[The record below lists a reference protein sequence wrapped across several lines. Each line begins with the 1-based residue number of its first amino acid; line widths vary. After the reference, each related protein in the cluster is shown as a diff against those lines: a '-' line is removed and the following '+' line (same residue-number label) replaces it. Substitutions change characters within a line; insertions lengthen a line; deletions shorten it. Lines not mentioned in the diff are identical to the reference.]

1 MNTRP
6 RGPTVPATAK
16 RTASVKNNEGR
27 CTWKDDINRRWRAVN
42 KGRGCKEHTM
52 GRSKGVVKNKLKIS
66 DGDSSG
72 VATTADPPTT
82 STKADTRSYT
92 GINEKVLQDGLT
104 WVSDQGA
111 AQSGRD
117 TNNDAPERDS
127 IALKRRQ
134 VGRYNQERYSTPRC
148 PKVGMLMD
156 QSYRGRQNVA
166 ALGIL
171 LLQQGT
177 TMRQNAWYLSTSP
190 LLCIMTMSTR
200 FFAQVHQRL
209 AVP

>member
-1 MNTRP
+1 MISFVGLLPKRRAGDDECGDPITDEAEESLSLYTESTTSTASRQVHRMSSDVGCILASLLSDVDAKKYASIDNIKGKSNGIMNTRP

-16 RTASVKNNEGR
+16 RTASVKNDEGR

-117 TNNDAPERDS
+117 TNNGAPERD
-127 IALKRRQ
+127 
-134 VGRYNQERYSTPRC
+134 Y
-148 PKVGMLMD
+148 
-156 QSYRGRQNVA
+156 QSR
-166 ALGIL
+166 
-171 LLQQGT
+171 
-177 TMRQNAWYLSTSP
+177 
-190 LLCIMTMSTR
+190 
-200 FFAQVHQRL
+200 
-209 AVP
+209 